1 MHRSSILFLLSYF
14 LVTLLLF
21 AESPDSGSERP
32 ETYFR
37 FIIKSR
43 DELRE
48 ITRIISIDNVIGD
61 TVYAYANSKEFRQ
74 FEALGKTAEILTPPS
89 LKYKPKMSDT
99 IGKSQ
104 SWDSYP
110 TYDTY
115 RNMMIQFGK
124 DYPGICRIDSVG
136 QSVEGRALLFAVI
149 SDNVQKEE
157 AEPEVMFTS
166 TMHGD
171 ETTGYILMLRL
182 IDYLLTNYQSDQQV
196 TNLVEN
202 LEIWINPLAN
212 PDGTYYNGDTT
223 VYGATRYNANA
234 VDLNRNFPSPA
245 EREHPDDNL
254 WQPETVAMMELSERQ
269 NFILSANFHGGAE
282 LLNYPWDCWE
292 RRHADDEWLIRL
304 CRQYAD
310 TAQANSPAGY
320 LTDMNNGITNGWDW
334 YLTFGNRQDYM
345 TYYRHCREVTIEISD
360 TKLLPASELSAHWD
374 YNRNALLNYLSAA
387 LTGIRGEIRT
397 DLELGEM
404 QISIVGHESDNS
416 WIVPDENYGDY
427 YRLCL
432 PGVYQLEIASGS
444 KLLIIDD
451 ISISVEPSVIV
462 NVITGTTIPG
472 DVNGD
477 NDINIADVLLIQN
490 YITGQMI
497 PSETEFEMADW
508 NNDSTI
514 NQDDL
519 DQIMQFL
526 MNLYP

>member
-1 MHRSSILFLLSYF
+1 
-14 LVTLLLF
+14 
-21 AESPDSGSERP
+21 
-32 ETYFR
+32 
-37 FIIKSR
+37 
-43 DELRE
+43 
-48 ITRIISIDNVIGD
+48 
-61 TVYAYANSKEFRQ
+61 
-74 FEALGKTAEILTPPS
+74 
-89 LKYKPKMSDT
+89 
-99 IGKSQ
+99 
-104 SWDSYP
+104 
-110 TYDTY
+110 
-115 RNMMIQFGK
+115 
-124 DYPGICRIDSVG
+124 
-136 QSVEGRALLFAVI
+136 
-149 SDNVQKEE
+149 
-157 AEPEVMFTS
+157 
-166 TMHGD
+166 
-171 ETTGYILMLRL
+171 
-182 IDYLLTNYQSDQQV
+182 
-196 TNLVEN
+196 
-202 LEIWINPLAN
+202 
-212 PDGTYYNGDTT
+212 
-223 VYGATRYNANA
+223 
-234 VDLNRNFPSPA
+234 
-245 EREHPDDNL
+245 
-254 WQPETVAMMELSERQ
+254 
-269 NFILSANFHGGAE
+269 
-282 LLNYPWDCWE
+282 
-292 RRHADDEWLIRL
+292 
-304 CRQYAD
+304 
-310 TAQANSPAGY
+310 
-320 LTDMNNGITNGWDW
+320 
-334 YLTFGNRQDYM
+334 
-345 TYYRHCREVTIEISD
+345 
-360 TKLLPASELSAHWD
+360 
-374 YNRNALLNYLSAA
+374 